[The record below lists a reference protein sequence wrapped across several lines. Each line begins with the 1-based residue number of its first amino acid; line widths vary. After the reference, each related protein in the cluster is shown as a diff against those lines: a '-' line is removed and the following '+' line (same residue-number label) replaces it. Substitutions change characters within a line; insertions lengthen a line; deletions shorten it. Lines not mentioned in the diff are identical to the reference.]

1 MTDCNYK
8 RDFPLLAGS
17 DLAYLDN
24 AATAQRP
31 AAVLD
36 ALRDFY
42 ARSNANPLRG
52 LYALAMDATDRCEDA
67 RQTVARFLNAPDPA
81 QIVFTRNTTESIN
94 LVAYSWALDHLRP
107 GDEILV
113 TIAEHHSNLLP
124 WQMAAARTGAVLRY
138 LDCEPD
144 GSFSDEA
151 VRAAVTERTRLAA
164 VHHISNVTGRIG
176 PADRL
181 IPLVHAAGGLVLVDA
196 AQSAPHIPVDVQA
209 LDADFAAFSGHK
221 LMGPMGIGVLYAR
234 RELLE
239 EMTPF
244 LRGGEMIDSV
254 TRTGAVWAEVPH
266 KFEAGT
272 VNAGG
277 AVGLAAAIGYLQSV
291 GWQTIEERE
300 LALTRLA
307 LDGMNAIP
315 GVRVLGSPRAEEHN
329 GILSCTVQGVHPH
342 DIAALLD
349 EDGVAIRA
357 GHHCAQPLLA
367 HLGVRSTAR
376 ASLAFYN
383 DEQDVQKLL
392 DSLKT
397 LRRRMGY
404 EC

>member
-1 MTDCNYK
+1 M
-8 RDFPLLAGS
+8 
-17 DLAYLDN
+17 
-24 AATAQRP
+24 
-31 AAVLD
+31 
-36 ALRDFY
+36 
-42 ARSNANPLRG
+42 
-52 LYALAMDATDRCEDA
+52 
-67 RQTVARFLNAPDPA
+67 
-81 QIVFTRNTTESIN
+81 
-94 LVAYSWALDHLRP
+94 
-107 GDEILV
+107 

-329 GILSCTVQGVHPH
+329 GILSFTVQGVHPH